1 MKCIKAIVSG
11 VVQGVNYRY
20 FCYQNA
26 TEMNIKGYAKNLYNG
41 DVEVIANGEDGLIN
55 DFIKFLKVGP
65 RASKVSSVQVEELD
79 TCEEYSDFSVS

>member
-41 DVEVIANGEDGLIN
+41 NVEVIANGEDGLIN
-55 DFIKFLKVGP
+55 DFIKLLKVGP
-65 RASKVSSVQVEELD
+65 RASKVSSIHVEELD
-79 TCEEYSDFSVS
+79 PCEEYSDFSVY

>member
-26 TEMNIKGYAKNLYNG
+26 NEMNIKGYAKNLYNG
-41 DVEVIANGEDGLIN
+41 CVEVIANGEDGLII
-55 DFIKFLKVGP
+55 DFIKLLKVGP
-65 RASKVSSVQVEELD
+65 RASKVSSIQVEELD
-79 TCEEYSDFSVS
+79 LCEEYSDFSVY

>member
-20 FCYQNA
+20 FCYQKA

-41 DVEVIANGEDGLIN
+41 NVEVIANGEDGLII
-55 DFIKFLKVGP
+55 DFIKLLKVGP
-65 RASKVSSVQVEELD
+65 KASKVNSVQVEELD
-79 TCEEYSDFSVS
+79 LCEEYNDFSVY

>member
-41 DVEVIANGEDGLIN
+41 DVEVIANGEDGLII
-55 DFIKFLKVGP
+55 DFIKLLKVGP
-65 RASKVSSVQVEELD
+65 RASKVSSIQVEELD
-79 TCEEYSDFSVS
+79 PCGEYSDFSVY

>member
-41 DVEVIANGEDGLIN
+41 DVEVIAKGEDGLIN
-55 DFIKFLKVGP
+55 DFIKFLKIGP

-79 TCEEYSDFSVS
+79 PCEEYSDFSVS

>member
-55 DFIKFLKVGP
+55 DFINLLRVGP

-79 TCEEYSDFSVS
+79 PCEEYSDFSVY